1 VSDTAPEPAANPA
14 PPPESPADS
23 VQASKVPQGGLLGAI
38 LWPLRLLKALYAWVI
53 GWADSKWGLTALL
66 AISFSDSSFFPV
78 PPDPLLIAMCLGK
91 RVKSIYF
98 GSLTTVASV
107 LGGVVGWL
115 IGRALFPFAVGVIA
129 FFGADA
135 AWFGTPESVEGWDAA
150 ALAALPREGEVVFY
164 PDGYFHLVQQKF
176 SENAFLA
183 YFTGA
188 LSPIPYKVFTIA
200 GGVFGVS
207 LWTLIVASIAGRG
220 LRYMSIAVLIR
231 IFGDKIKPW
240 LERYFEWITVA
251 VVIALIA
258 FVIIANHFL

>member
-1 VSDTAPEPAANPA
+1 LTEH
-14 PPPESPADS
+14 PADS
-23 VQASKVPQGGLLGAI
+23 VQASRVPQGGLLGAI

-107 LGGVVGWL
+107 IGGVVGWL
-115 IGRALFPFAVGVIA
+115 IGRALFPVAVAVIS
-129 FFGADA
+129 FFGADV
-135 AWFGTPESVEGWDAA
+135 AWFGTPESVADWNAA
-150 ALAALPREGEVVFY
+150 AVEALPRAGDVVFY
-164 PDGYFHLVQQKF
+164 PDGYFHLVQEKF
-176 SENAFLA
+176 SDNAFLA

-207 LWTLIVASIAGRG
+207 LWTLIVASIVGRG

-231 IFGDKIKPW
+231 LFGDKVKPW
-240 LERYFEWITVA
+240 LERYFEWLT
-251 VVIALIA
+251 IALVLLLIA
-258 FVIIANHFL
+258 FFVLVNQIL